1 MNLPPVLTQIDL
13 PGIPHVYSGKV
24 RDVFDAGDNILF
36 VATDRIS
43 AFDSILPTGIPGKG
57 FVLNQLSA
65 WWFNHL
71 KDIAPNHIVSTDPRD
86 YPLEAQR
93 HEAVLRG
100 RSMLVRKAE
109 VFPIECIARGYLI
122 GTGWQDY
129 ERTGSVSGIP
139 LRKGY
144 QVADKLDE
152 PIFTPAHK
160 ATTGHD
166 ENITYA
172 QMVERIGPA
181 HAAILRDL
189 TLQLYQAAA
198 TYAASRG
205 IILADT
211 KFEFGLYNNQILLV
225 DEALTPDSSRYWPA
239 ETYVPGK
246 SPVSFD
252 KQFVRDYLESVKW
265 DKRPPAPHLPDE
277 VVSRTAE
284 KYIEAFERLTGEKI
298 SF

>member
-13 PGIPHVYSGKV
+13 PECPHVYSGKV
-24 RDVFDAGDNILF
+24 RDVFDAGDNLLF

-57 FVLNQLSA
+57 FILNQLSA

-71 KDIAPNHIVSTDPRD
+71 KNIVPNHIVSTDPRD
-86 YPLEAQR
+86 YPIEAQR

-129 ERTGSVSGIP
+129 QRTGSVGGIP

-144 QVADKLDE
+144 QLAGKLDA
-152 PIFTPAHK
+152 PIFTPSHK
-160 ATTGHD
+160 AATGHD

-172 QMVERIGPA
+172 QTVERIGPV
-181 HAAILRDL
+181 HAATLRDL
-189 TLQLYQAAA
+189 TLQLYEAAA
-198 TYAASRG
+198 ARAASCG

-211 KFEFGLYNNQILLV
+211 KFEFGLYNDQVILV

-239 ETYVPGK
+239 KTYAPGK
-246 SPVSFD
+246 SPASFD

-284 KYIEAFERLTGEKI
+284 KYLEAFERLTGEQI

>member
-1 MNLPPVLTQIDL
+1 MNLPPVLTQMDL
-13 PGIPHVYSGKV
+13 PGIAHVYSGKV
-24 RDVFDAGDNILF
+24 RDVFDAGDNLLF

-65 WWFNHL
+65 WWFNRL
-71 KDIAPNHIVSTDPRD
+71 KDLAPNHIVSTDPRD
-86 YPLEAQR
+86 YPIEASR

-100 RSMLVRKAE
+100 RSMLVRRAE

-129 ERTGSVSGIP
+129 QRTGSVGGIP

-144 QVADKLDE
+144 QLADKLDE

-172 QMVERIGPA
+172 QMVERIGSN
-181 HAAILRDL
+181 HAATLREL
-189 TLQLYQAAA
+189 TLTLYEAAA
-198 TYAASRG
+198 KHAASCG

-211 KFEFGLYNNQILLV
+211 KFEFGLYNHQIILV
-225 DEALTPDSSRYWPA
+225 DEVLTPDSSRYWPA
-239 ETYVPGK
+239 DSYRPGK
-246 SPVSFD
+246 SPPSFD

-277 VVSRTAE
+277 VVLRTAE
-284 KYIEAFERLTGEKI
+284 KYLEAFQRLTGETI